1 MFKDIQNELANL
13 TAESSRGPDHLYN
26 AMTELA
32 RLEHELDTT
41 EQKAFL
47 DASGTVADRQA
58 IAKLAAAQAR
68 FERDIAKAKLER
80 IKLKVRVLDTNIG
93 ALQTQAR
100 LVQAE
105 TRL

>member
-1 MFKDIQNELANL
+1 
-13 TAESSRGPDHLYN
+13 
-26 AMTELA
+26 MTELA
-32 RLEHELDTT
+32 RLEHELDTI

-58 IAKLAAAQAR
+58 IARLAASQAR

-105 TRL
+105 VKL

>member
-32 RLEHELDTT
+32 KLEHELDTI

-47 DASGTVADRQA
+47 EAQGTVADRQS
-58 IAKLAAAQAR
+58 IARLAAAQAR

-105 TRL
+105 VKL

>member
-47 DASGTVADRQA
+47 DASGTVADRQS
-58 IAKLAAAQAR
+58 IARLASAQAR

>member
-13 TAESSRGPDHLYN
+13 TAESSRGPDHLFN

-32 RLEHELDTT
+32 RLEHELDTI

-47 DASGTVADRQA
+47 DAQGTVADRQA
-58 IAKLAAAQAR
+58 IARLAAAQAR

-105 TRL
+105 VKL

>member
-47 DASGTVADRQA
+47 DAQGTVADRTS
-58 IAKLAAAQAR
+58 IARLASAQAR

>member
-13 TAESSRGPDHLYN
+13 TAESSRGPDHLFN
-26 AMTELA
+26 AMSELA
-32 RLEHELDTT
+32 RLEHELDTI

-47 DASGTVADRQA
+47 DAQGTVSDRQA
-58 IAKLAAAQAR
+58 IARLAAAQAR

-105 TRL
+105 VKL

>member
-1 MFKDIQNELANL
+1 MFKDIQNELASL
-13 TAESSRGPDHLYN
+13 TAESSRGPDHHFN
-26 AMTELA
+26 AMTELD
-32 RLEHELDTT
+32 RLEHELDTI

-58 IAKLAAAQAR
+58 IARLAASQAR

-105 TRL
+105 VKL

>member
-1 MFKDIQNELANL
+1 MFKDIQNELASL
-13 TAESSRGPDHLYN
+13 TAESSRGPDHLYS

-47 DASGTVADRQA
+47 DAQGTVADRQA
-58 IAKLAAAQAR
+58 IARLAAARAR

-105 TRL
+105 VKL

>member
-32 RLEHELDTT
+32 RLEHDLDTI

-47 DASGTVADRQA
+47 DAQGTVADRQA
-58 IAKLAAAQAR
+58 IARLAAAQAR

-105 TRL
+105 VKL

>member
-13 TAESSRGPDHLYN
+13 TAESSRGPDYLYN

-47 DASGTVADRQA
+47 DASGTVADRQS
-58 IAKLAAAQAR
+58 IARLASAQAR

>member
-1 MFKDIQNELANL
+1 MFKDIQNELASL
-13 TAESSRGPDHLYN
+13 TAESSRGPDHLFN

-32 RLEHELDTT
+32 RLEHELDTI

-47 DASGTVADRQA
+47 DAAGTVADRTA
-58 IAKLAAAQAR
+58 IARLAASQAR

-105 TRL
+105 VKL

>member
-1 MFKDIQNELANL
+1 MFSEIQNELAAL
-13 TAESSRGPDHLYN
+13 TQESSRGPDHLYN
-26 AMTELA
+26 AMVELA

-47 DASGTVADRQA
+47 DASGTVADRQS
-58 IAKLAAAQAR
+58 IARLAASQAR
-68 FERDIAKAKLER
+68 FDRDVAKAKLER

-105 TRL
+105 VKL